1 MGDDDD
7 DDDGDD
13 DDDDYDDDDDDDDG
27 HHHHHG
33 DHHHHHHHH
42 HHFIMFRLHVLF
54 SWRLSC
60 FRSVQHLL
68 LGGHTSVIIIGGS
81 ISWLDSRNG
90 LIFSFL
96 ARFELVLCISI
107 IIFLCTANVSHQ
119 KNWLLGN
126 K

>member
-1 MGDDDD
+1 MCLATGTVTAGPQHRCSPPVSVSSDFHDS
-7 DDDGDD
+7 
-13 DDDDYDDDDDDDDG
+13 
-27 HHHHHG
+27 HN
-33 DHHHHHHHH
+33 
-42 HHFIMFRLHVLF
+42 FIMFRLHVLF